1 MTSLGQSRLTDP
13 QVQFTASNTL
23 MTMCA
28 LASAGASAHAHSVSV
43 VTTANQTNAP
53 TITVADLH
61 MQAALSV
68 HFDHPYKAA
77 PAAPTVVSARQTG
90 RNNRVGSLTVGKNAD
105 FLVTAGDLFAPRV
118 PPSNHYIEGQL
129 IHRLGDV
136 R

>member
-1 MTSLGQSRLTDP
+1 MTSLGQSRLTNP

-28 LASAGASAHAHSVSV
+28 LASASASAHAHSVSS
-43 VTTANQTNAP
+43 VTAANQTNAP
-53 TITVADLH
+53 AIPIADLQ
-61 MQAALSV
+61 MQAASSV
-68 HFDHPYKAA
+68 HIDLPYKAA
-77 PAAPTVVSARQTG
+77 PAALTVVSARQTG
-90 RNNRVGSLTVGKNAD
+90 HNNRVGSLTVGKNAD

-118 PPSNHYIEGQL
+118 PPSNHYIEGHL